1 MIRRITDFYLDRS
14 HLMLSRESRR

>member
-14 HLMLSRESRR
+14 HLMLSRESR